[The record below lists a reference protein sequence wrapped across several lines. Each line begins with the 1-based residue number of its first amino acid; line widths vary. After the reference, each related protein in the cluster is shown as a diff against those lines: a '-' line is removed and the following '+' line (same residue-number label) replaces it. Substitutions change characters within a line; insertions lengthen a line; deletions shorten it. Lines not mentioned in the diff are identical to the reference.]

1 MNVDATTTTGPAT
14 RATWTPGKVAELLGV
29 SPVTLRSWNARYGIG
44 PAARED
50 GGHRRYSDLDV
61 RRLQHM
67 QRLIERG
74 MGAREAAA
82 TAFPVPADAPAQVP
96 VPQRVRELGDAA
108 EELRFTSIAAI
119 VDTTLTALGAAAT
132 WTEVVAPVLR
142 NLGGR
147 WLRGEPCFESEWAL
161 SQEVS
166 GALLRFTAG
175 REPMVPGTTGRPV
188 VLACCPGE
196 RHSLPVEFLR
206 AALLEAGVPV
216 VYLGQMVPAE
226 TTLGVI
232 SKLEAATALL
242 WSISPSTADEP
253 LARRL
258 QRRGVAVCAAGPGWQ
273 RHVVQGL
280 PWVGDMTA
288 ALEFLTGHP

>member
-1 MNVDATTTTGPAT
+1 MNVDATTGTGGAPT
-14 RATWTPGKVAELLGV
+14 RAAWTPGKVAELLGV
-29 SPVTLRSWNARYGIG
+29 SPVTLRSWSARYRIG
-44 PAARED
+44 PATPED

-82 TAFPVPADAPAQVP
+82 TAFPGPAETPAEVP
-96 VPQRVRELGDAA
+96 VAQRVRELGDAA
-108 EELRFTSIAAI
+108 GELRFTSIAAI
-119 VDTTLTALGAAAT
+119 VDSALTALGAAGT

-166 GALLRFTAG
+166 GALQRFTAG
-175 REPMVPGTTGRPV
+175 REPMLPGRPV

-206 AALLEAGVPV
+206 AALLEVGVPAV
-216 VYLGQMVPAE
+216 CLGQMVPAE
-226 TTLGVI
+226 TTLGMV
-232 SKLEAATALL
+232 SKLEATTAVL
-242 WSISPSTADEP
+242 WSISPSSADEP

-258 QRRGVAVCAAGPGWQ
+258 QRRGVTVCAAGPGWP
-273 RHVVQGL
+273 REVVQGL

-288 ALEFLTGHP
+288 ALEFFTGQPGA

>member
-1 MNVDATTTTGPAT
+1 MNVDATTTTGEPAAV
-14 RATWTPGKVAELLGV
+14 ATWTPGKVAELLGV
-29 SPVTLRSWNARYGIG
+29 SPVTLRSWSARYGIG
-44 PAARED
+44 PPAREG

-61 RRLQHM
+61 RRLQYM
-67 QRLIERG
+67 QRLVERG

-82 TAFPVPADAPAQVP
+82 TAFSVSSDVSTETS

-108 EELRFTSIAAI
+108 GGLRFASIAAI
-119 VDTTLTALGAAAT
+119 LDDTLTALGAAGA
-132 WTEVVAPVLR
+132 WTGVVAPVLES
-142 NLGGR
+142 LGGR

-161 SQEVS
+161 SHEVS
-166 GALLRFTAG
+166 SALQRFTAG
-175 REPMVPGTTGRPV
+175 REAMLPGRPV

-206 AALLEAGVPV
+206 AALLEVGVPV

-226 TTLGVI
+226 TTLGMI

-258 QRRGVAVCAAGPGWQ
+258 QRRGVTVCAAGPGWQ
-273 RHVVQGL
+273 REACHGL
-280 PWVGDMTA
+280 PRVNDMTA
-288 ALEFLTGHP
+288 ALEFFTGRP